1 MNDNETK
8 CIEINGEFIN
18 TEDYIDTKG
27 MRFLIPSIE
36 NLQNILD
43 NKSYAV
49 FKWGEVETIVDMQT
63 ANVVMLVYNA
73 LSSEENKQKFQRMIK
88 AGYNQFI
95 KIVDFCW
102 KQV

>member
-8 CIEINGEFIN
+8 CVVMGEEFIN

-27 MRFLIPSIE
+27 MRFLLPSIE
-36 NLQNILD
+36 NLKNILD

-49 FKWGEVETIVDMQT
+49 FKWGDIETIVDIQT

-73 LSSEENKQKFQRMIK
+73 LSNEQNKAKFQRMIK
-88 AGYNQFI
+88 ASYNQFI